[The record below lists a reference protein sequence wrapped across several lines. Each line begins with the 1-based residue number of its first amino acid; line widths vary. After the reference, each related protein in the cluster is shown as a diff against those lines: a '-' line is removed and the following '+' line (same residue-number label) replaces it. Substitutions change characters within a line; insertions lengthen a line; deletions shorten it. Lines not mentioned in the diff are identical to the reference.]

1 MSDDTRRDMRFV
13 RSPHVLQ
20 RRTLDTFVLLGVDSE
35 EPVIV
40 GGTGADVW
48 TLLAE
53 ARTLD
58 ELVDLLAEHYAGD
71 RAVITADVSALLDTF
86 VNGGVVLQLN
96 EAGRR
101 PWCTAASHWAWDSP
115 ARLAPCSSPRRTIS
129 FRVNERPKA
138 RASSTT
144 ASRTCMRSMPRTR
157 SEPAITSRVAA
168 WLR

>member
-86 VNGGVVLQLN
+86 VHGGVVLQL
-96 EAGRR
+96 
-101 PWCTAASHWAWDSP
+101 PS
-115 ARLAPCSSPRRTIS
+115 
-129 FRVNERPKA
+129 
-138 RASSTT
+138 
-144 ASRTCMRSMPRTR
+144 
-157 SEPAITSRVAA
+157 
-168 WLR
+168 